1 MIMLS
6 QKNCP
11 KCRVLEEYLKMC
23 LKDRYVNDIEV
34 VMRED
39 NEKSFMNYARKYGIM
54 ATPALIAG
62 DNVLHSP
69 SNEDALDFLEKH
81 IQ

>member
-11 KCRVLEEYLKMC
+11 KCRVLEEYLKMG
-23 LKDRYVNDIEV
+23 LNDRYVNDIEV

-39 NEKSFMNYARKYGIM
+39 DEKRFMKYARKHGIM

-62 DNVLHSP
+62 DYVLHSP
-69 SNEDALDFLEKH
+69 SNEDTLKFLEKL